1 MNLEEVLK
9 DNDYISNF
17 GNLNRWMYSNVPPY
31 CCESRDDERNK
42 LYKDWVERNVIKKA
56 SAMPKVVEFKEEKTM
71 MNTNMF
77 NGIFGR
83 IEPGMCRISMS
94 GKIAIKTSN
103 GYKSFDSKTGRLT
116 NCDNFAF
123 DIGEDFFFVIP
134 TNKVEPGDII
144 LAGGR
149 PRCVLEVG
157 KNEIKTFCYEDSTIS
172 TIVPEHHMFMGQN
185 YFYGK
190 IISMFGEM
198 GKGTGNKGVKQ
209 MMKFMMLKEMMGGK
223 NAGNGGMASMMP
235 MMALMGGFGGG
246 NTFFDGILD
255 FDDAEDEEDEEEET
269 EEPVTTKKKK

>member
-1 MNLEEVLK
+1 MTNVDWGETLLRLADNGGYSSVADWMN
-9 DNDYISNF
+9 S
-17 GNLNRWMYSNVPPY
+17 VPTQ
-31 CCESRDDERNK
+31 CCTTKEDER
-42 LYKDWVERNVIKKA
+42 YKNWVDNNVIQRK
-56 SAMPKVVEFKEEKTM
+56 PIKEENKM
-71 MNTNMF
+71 INTNMF

-94 GKIAIKTSN
+94 GNIAIKTTN

-157 KNEIKTFCYEDSTIS
+157 KNEIKTFCYEDSSIS
-172 TIVPEHHMFMGQN
+172 TIVPEHHMFMGKN

-198 GKGTGNKGVKQ
+198 GKGDGNKGIKQ

-223 NAGNGGMASMMP
+223 NGNNSGMAGMMP
-235 MMALMGGFGGG
+235 MMALMGGFGGS
-246 NTFFDGILD
+246 NSFFDGMLD
-255 FDDAEDEEDEEEET
+255 FDDSEDEEEET
-269 EEPVTTKKKK
+269 AEDLTATKKKK

>member
-1 MNLEEVLK
+1 MMNRCDPLSVWA
-9 DNDYISNF
+9 DIGGVQN
-17 GNLNRWMYSNVPPY
+17 
-31 CCESRDDERNK
+31 CCTSRDDERDK
-42 LYKDWVERNVIKKA
+42 LYKDWVESNVIKKEHT
-56 SAMPKVVEFKEEKTM
+56 MPKEADYKEENKM
-71 MNTNMF
+71 INTNMF

-94 GKIAIKTSN
+94 GKIAIKTTN
-103 GYKSFDSKTGRLT
+103 GYKSFDNKTGRLT

-157 KNEIKTFCYEDSTIS
+157 KNEIKTFCYEDSSIS
-172 TIVPEHHMFMGQN
+172 TIVPEHHMFMGTS

-198 GKGTGNKGVKQ
+198 GKGKGSKGIKQ
-209 MMKFMMLKEMMGGK
+209 MIKFMMLKEMMGGK
-223 NAGNGGMASMMP
+223 NGNNSGMASMMP

-246 NTFFDGILD
+246 NSFFDGILD
-255 FDDAEDEEDEEEET
+255 FDDAEEAESEEAA
-269 EEPVTTKKKK
+269 TTKKKK

>member
-1 MNLEEVLK
+1 MTNSEVCSNIIWNMMNCCDPLPVLTNI
-9 DNDYISNF
+9 DGAQN
-17 GNLNRWMYSNVPPY
+17 
-31 CCESRDDERNK
+31 CCTSRDDER
-42 LYKDWVERNVIKKA
+42 YKSYMDWAESNVIKKG
-56 SAMPKVVEFKEEKTM
+56 STIPKVVEFKEEKTM

-157 KNEIKTFCYEDSTIS
+157 KNEIKTFCYEDSSIS
-172 TIVPEHHMFMGQN
+172 TIVPEHHMFMGQS

-198 GKGTGNKGVKQ
+198 GKGTGNKGIKQ

-235 MMALMGGFGGG
+235 MMALMGGFGSG

-255 FDDAEDEEDEEEET
+255 FDEPEDEEEET
-269 EEPVTTKKKK
+269 EEPVTTKEKK

>member
-1 MNLEEVLK
+1 MTLRELLEY
-9 DNDYISNF
+9 NDRITSGWYPISEF
-17 GNLNRWMYSNVPPY
+17 E
-31 CCESRDDERNK
+31 CCTWEDDERIRR
-42 LYKDWVERNVIKKA
+42 YKDWVESTVIKK
-56 SAMPKVVEFKEEKTM
+56 EFKEDHIKEENKM
-71 MNTNMF
+71 INTNMF

-94 GKIAIKTSN
+94 GKIAIKTTN
-103 GYKSFDSKTGRLT
+103 GYKSFDHKTGRLT

-134 TNKVEPGDII
+134 TNKVEAGDII
-144 LAGGR
+144 LAGGK

-157 KNEIKTFCYEDSTIS
+157 KNEIKTFCYEDSSIS
-172 TIVPEHHMFMGQN
+172 TIVPEHHMFMGKN

-198 GKGTGNKGVKQ
+198 GKGESNKGIKQ

-223 NAGNGGMASMMP
+223 NAGNNGMAGMMP

-246 NTFFDGILD
+246 NTFFDGMLD
-255 FDDAEDEEDEEEET
+255 FDDEEEAEENSET
-269 EEPVTTKKKK
+269 EEVRVEKKKK

>member
-1 MNLEEVLK
+1 M
-9 DNDYISNF
+9 SNSEIW
-17 GNLNRWMYSNVPPY
+17 GNTMWNIVNHCDSYAAWVNADDLHNNY
-31 CCESRDDERNK
+31 CTTNSDERNRF
-42 LYKDWVERNVIKKA
+42 YKIKKEPT
-56 SAMPKVVEFKEEKTM
+56 MPKVVEFKEENKM
-71 MNTNMF
+71 INTNMF

-94 GKIAIKTSN
+94 GKIAIKTTN

-157 KNEIKTFCYEDSTIS
+157 KNEIKTFCYEDSSIS
-172 TIVPEHHMFMGQN
+172 TIVPEHHMFMGTS

-198 GKGTGNKGVKQ
+198 GKGKGSKGIKQ

-223 NAGNGGMASMMP
+223 NGNNGGMTNMMP

-246 NTFFDGILD
+246 NSFFDGVLD
-255 FDDAEDEEDEEEET
+255 FDEDEEEEET
-269 EEPVTTKKKK
+269 EEPVATKKKK